1 MVEEYFESAS
11 EEEDW
16 SLRYN
21 IAPTQSVATVR
32 QSGANRILSSM
43 RWGLVPS
50 WADDISIGNR
60 LINARGET
68 VLQKAAFRDS
78 FRTRR
83 CLIPADGFYEWKKS
97 GKDRQPFHFC
107 MKDGS
112 LIAFAG
118 VWDRWKSPT
127 GKVLQSCSI
136 LTTAANDLLE
146 GIHNRMP
153 VILPPRHYR
162 TWLTAPS
169 VEAERL
175 AELLVPFDPSFMS
188 RYQVSSLVNKPQNE
202 GPECAREIANREAQA
217 QLW

>member
-1 MVEEYFESAS
+1 VS
-11 EEEDW
+11 W
-16 SLRYN
+16 K
-21 IAPTQSVATVR
+21 
-32 QSGANRILSSM
+32 LSC
-43 RWGLVPS
+43 
-50 WADDISIGNR
+50 
-60 LINARGET
+60 T
-68 VLQKAAFRDS
+68 VLRGG
-78 FRTRR
+78 TRR
-83 CLIPADGFYEWKKS
+83 KVGPLLDKKS

-112 LIAFAG
+112 LFAFAG

-175 AELLVPFDPSFMS
+175 AERWSA
-188 RYQVSSLVNKPQNE
+188 PQN
-202 GPECAREIANREAQA
+202 
-217 QLW
+217 